1 MFYTL
6 TGRSIPARNQRRAR
20 LRTIGSCVC
29 LWLSVAAAHA
39 QDMLP
44 EIAPSPEYAP
54 DEVVG
59 IQMRALG
66 SNDSPRENAGIEI
79 TFRFASPSNRKVTG
93 PLERFEGLFLNP
105 AYSPMLNHSRLE
117 VGPATLTDGI
127 ATVPVLVVDRSGKS
141 VGYMFSLSQQHDPPY
156 EDCWMT
162 DSVIPIHIPP
172 DTTSIL

>member
-1 MFYTL
+1 MGLF
-6 TGRSIPARNQRRAR
+6 A
-20 LRTIGSCVC
+20 C
-29 LWLSVAAAHA
+29 LWLHAAAVNA
-39 QDMLP
+39 QELLP

-79 TFRFASPSNRKVTG
+79 SFRFASPNNRKVTG
-93 PLERFEGLFLNP
+93 PLERFQGLFLNP

-117 VGPATLTDGI
+117 VGPASFSYGI
-127 ATVPVLVVDRSGKS
+127 ATVPVLVIDRAGKS
-141 VGYMFSLSQQHDPPY
+141 IGYMFSLSQQDEAPY

-162 DSVIPIHIPP
+162 DSVIPIHIPS
-172 DTTSIL
+172 DTTSVL